1 MFFRNGVCMYVCM
14 YVCSSAVVVADFEVQ
29 VYDRLVMAGNTG
41 VLHCV
46 VPSYLREFVT
56 VTSWLI
62 GDHLH
67 VYPSLHG
74 GEYLAGTYLRFEF
87 HLYYYVI

>member
-1 MFFRNGVCMYVCM
+1 MIEDITISRYEKVSVNRCVYVLI
-14 YVCSSAVVVADFEVQ
+14 VVVADFEVQ

-74 GEYLAGTYLRFEF
+74 GE
-87 HLYYYVI
+87 